1 MSKIVQH
8 QCAGT
13 VFKAQEVTLSD
24 RSNCRLHALNGGD
37 VYKNI
42 GKWGANDGLSIAD
55 LVVSTSSRGA
65 SPEINNVRKK
75 KEAKAGN
82 GVNLMYLTGNI
93 QNKEKTNKTMQKKKK
108 KIASNYTT

>member
-8 QCAGT
+8 QCPGT
-13 VFKAQEVTLSD
+13 VFKTQEVALSD
-24 RSNCRLHALNGGD
+24 RSNCRLRALNGSG

-55 LVVSTSSRGA
+55 LVVSASSTGA
-65 SPEINNVRKK
+65 SPEINRVPKK
-75 KEAKAGN
+75 NEVKAGN

-93 QNKEKTNKTMQKKKK
+93 QNKEKTNKTRQK

>member
-1 MSKIVQH
+1 M
-8 QCAGT
+8 
-13 VFKAQEVTLSD
+13 
-24 RSNCRLHALNGGD
+24 HALNGGD

-42 GKWGANDGLSIAD
+42 GKSGANDGLSIAD

-75 KEAKAGN
+75 KEVKAGN